1 MLNIPISYFL
11 LMQNDNPLNVFY
23 VSIIINGLALFIR
36 ILLVK
41 KIIEIRLFFTT
52 TLSRISIVSLLI
64 FLTAYFIRI
73 NLKDVQTI
81 YDFII
86 QTVILSTAMFIF
98 LYVIGIEKQERLIL
112 INFIK
117 QKIKNVS
124 N

>member
-1 MLNIPISYFL
+1 
-11 LMQNDNPLNVFY
+11 
-23 VSIIINGLALFIR
+23 
-36 ILLVK
+36 
-41 KIIEIRLFFTT
+41 
-52 TLSRISIVSLLI
+52 VSLLI